1 MLFLVVM
8 CRRTLSS
15 CGMGASSL
23 VVVWGFFFC
32 CGRVLSDCARGV
44 SSWESSLVASEGLW
58 LTSCFS
64 GELGVLELQREI
76 WSSSLIKTGE
86 SGLLSSCIGKLGG
99 PLEMLQGNR
108 VSFGVAA
115 WNSVFHDVAENTD
128 FLSSCG
134 GNLWVPLELQQG
146 SQDSS
151 HVAAGESSLIQTEV
165 GKSGLF
171 LSCGGKLR
179 VSLLLQRGPRCSSQV
194 AISETGLILEV

>member
-1 MLFLVVM
+1 
-8 CRRTLSS
+8 
-15 CGMGASSL
+15 
-23 VVVWGFFFC
+23 
-32 CGRVLSDCARGV
+32 
-44 SSWESSLVASEGLW
+44 
-58 LTSCFS
+58 
-64 GELGVLELQREI
+64 
-76 WSSSLIKTGE
+76 
-86 SGLLSSCIGKLGG
+86 
-99 PLEMLQGNR
+99 MLQGNR

-194 AISETGLILEV
+194 ATGSSGLLSS